1 MARQVVRSLGLL
13 KVVLALAI
21 TQSASVATA
30 NETCRIAVLG
40 DSLTTA
46 YGLAVAEGFPAQLE
60 RRLRD
65 AGYDCAVLDA
75 GVGGDTT
82 AGGLARLDWTLADRP
97 SHVIVELGANDGLR
111 ALPPEQMEQ
120 NLDDIVSRLRADDV
134 AVLLVGMRAPPNLG
148 RAYGEAFEAVFPR
161 VAERHDVPLYP
172 FFLDGVA
179 GAPEYNQGDGIHP
192 TAEGI
197 AVIVE
202 RILPTVTGWLDQAEE
217 VRAAPAIGEG

>member
-1 MARQVVRSLGLL
+1 MARQMVRSRRLL
-13 KVVLALAI
+13 KVALALAMVQGAPVV
-21 TQSASVATA
+21 TATDA
-30 NETCRIAVLG
+30 CRIAVLG

-46 YGLAVAEGFPAQLE
+46 HGLAIEEGFPAQLE
-60 RRLRD
+60 RALRA
-65 AGYDCAVLDA
+65 AGHDCVVLDA

-82 AGGLARLDWTLADRP
+82 AGGLARLDWMLADRP
-97 SHVIVELGANDGLR
+97 SHVIVELGGNDGLR

-120 NLDDIVSRLRADDV
+120 NLDAIVSRLQADGV
-134 AVLLVGMRAPPNLG
+134 AVLLAGMLAPPNFG
-148 RAYGEAFEAVFPR
+148 RSYGDAFAGVFSA

-179 GAPEYNQGDGIHP
+179 AKPELTQGDGIHP

-202 RILPTVTGWLDQAEE
+202 RILPTVTAWLQHDSPS
-217 VRAAPAIGEG
+217 RAPATEG